1 VTAGKLTVPLF
12 LLVLALGVV
21 LAGAGVVLSVCL
33 GARDI
38 VLADIIA
45 GVFSADKVGTEQL
58 IIWDTRLPRALSALL
73 IGAFLSVAGAL
84 MQGITRNPIASPSI
98 MGVNQGAVLAVAV
111 FTALSTL
118 GLFTAG
124 QGVEPEAVQGAV
136 QSATQGATQ
145 AAAQEAV
152 PLWGTLFGRTI
163 FAFIG
168 ASCAALLVFVF
179 SMRRTGVDITR
190 LLLAGTALGM
200 LFSALSSLI
209 ALLTNNT
216 KNLTV
221 WMAGGLSGA
230 SWEAFMVLL
239 AFAVVLLVAF
249 ALSPRI
255 NILGLGDEAAIGL
268 GQRPALIRFGA
279 LACVVLL
286 SGTAA
291 AVAGNIG
298 FVCLIVPHIAR
309 LLVGSDYRRVIP
321 FCMVAGAVLLSYSD
335 TLARLLNSPF
345 EVPIGTI
352 TSLIG
357 VPILIYLVRKE
368 RRA

>member
-1 VTAGKLTVPLF
+1 MVSGVALAGV
-12 LLVLALGVV
+12 GVV
-21 LAGAGVVLSVCL
+21 VSVCL

-38 VLADIIA
+38 AFADIMT
-45 GVFSADKVGTEQL
+45 GVFGAEKVTTEQL
-58 IIWDTRLPRALSALL
+58 IIWDTRLPRALCALL
-73 IGAFLSVAGAL
+73 IGAFLSVSGAL

-111 FTALSTL
+111 FTAAQASGWFTVEQ
-118 GLFTAG
+118 TAG
-124 QGVEPEAVQGAV
+124 FM
-136 QSATQGATQ
+136 
-145 AAAQEAV
+145 
-152 PLWGTLFGRTI
+152 WGTLSGKVL
-163 FAFIG
+163 FAFMG
-168 ASCAALLVFVF
+168 ASLAAILVFLF

-230 SWEAFMVLL
+230 GWEAFTVLAIL
-239 AFAVVLLVAF
+239 SVTLLVAML
-249 ALSPRI
+249 LSPRI
-255 NILGLGDEAAIGL
+255 NVLNLGDEAAIGL

-279 LACVVLL
+279 LACVVFL

-291 AVAGNIG
+291 ALAGNIG

-309 LLVGSDYRRVIP
+309 LVVGNDYRRIIP
-321 FCMVAGAVLLSYSD
+321 FCIVAGAVLLSYGD

-352 TSLIG
+352 TSLLG

>member
-1 VTAGKLTVPLF
+1 MALG
-12 LLVLALGVV
+12 LVLVGV
-21 LAGAGVVLSVCL
+21 GVVLSVCL

-38 VLADIIA
+38 ALSDVII
-45 GVFSADKVGTEQL
+45 GVFGAEKTTTEQL
-58 IIWDTRLPRALSALL
+58 IIWDTRLPRALSALFV
-73 IGAFLSVAGAL
+73 GAFLSVSGAL

-111 FTALSTL
+111 FS
-118 GLFTAG
+118 AG
-124 QGVEPEAVQGAV
+124 QVTGWITIEQTTSAV
-136 QSATQGATQ
+136 
-145 AAAQEAV
+145 
-152 PLWGTLFGRTI
+152 WGTLSGKVL
-163 FAFIG
+163 FAFVG
-168 ASCAALLVFVF
+168 ASLAAVLVFLF

-230 SWEAFMVLL
+230 SWEAFII
-239 AFAVVLLVAF
+239 LLVLSLTLPVAF
-249 ALSPRI
+249 LLSPRI
-255 NILGLGDEAAIGL
+255 NVLNLGDEAAIGL
-268 GQRPALIRFGA
+268 GQRPALIRFGS
-279 LACVVLL
+279 LACVVVL

-291 AVAGNIG
+291 ALAGNIG

-309 LLVGSDYRRVIP
+309 LLVGNDYRRVIP
-321 FCMVAGAVLLSYSD
+321 FCVVAGAVLLSYGD

>member
-1 VTAGKLTVPLF
+1 M
-12 LLVLALGVV
+12 ALGVL
-21 LAGAGVVLSVCL
+21 LAVVGVVLSVCL

-38 VLADIIA
+38 ALSDVLI
-45 GVFSADKVGTEQL
+45 GVFGADKTTTEQL
-58 IIWDTRLPRALSALL
+58 IIWDTRLPRALSALF
-73 IGAFLSVAGAL
+73 IGAFLSVSGAL
-84 MQGITRNPIASPSI
+84 MQGITHNPIASPSI

-111 FTALSTL
+111 FTAAQ
-118 GLFTAG
+118 AG
-124 QGVEPEAVQGAV
+124 GWFAG
-136 QSATQGATQ
+136 GQ
-145 AAAQEAV
+145 AAD
-152 PLWGTLFGRTI
+152 LMWGTLTGKVL
-163 FAFIG
+163 FAFAG
-168 ASCAALLVFVF
+168 ASLAAILVFLF

-221 WMAGGLSGA
+221 WMAGGLSGTG
-230 SWEAFMVLL
+230 WEAL
-239 AFAVVLLVAF
+239 AVLLVLSVTLPA
-249 ALSPRI
+249 AVLLSPRI
-255 NILGLGDEAAIGL
+255 NVLNLGDEAAIGL
-268 GQRPALIRFGA
+268 GQRPALIRFGS

-291 AVAGNIG
+291 ALAGNIG

-309 LLVGSDYRRVIP
+309 LLVGGDYRRIVP
-321 FCMVAGAVLLSYSD
+321 FCIVAGAVLLSYSD

-352 TSLIG
+352 TSLLG
-357 VPILIYLVRKE
+357 VPVLIYLVRRE

>member
-1 VTAGKLTVPLF
+1 MALG
-12 LLVLALGVV
+12 LAL
-21 LAGAGVVLSVCL
+21 AAAGVVISVCL

-38 VLADIIA
+38 ALADVIV
-45 GVFSADKVGTEQL
+45 GVFGAEKTTTEQL
-58 IIWDTRLPRALSALL
+58 LIWDTRLPRALAALF
-73 IGAFLSVAGAL
+73 IGAFLSVSGAL

-98 MGVNQGAVLAVAV
+98 MGVNQGAVLAVAA
-111 FTALSTL
+111 FTALQTT
-118 GLFTAG
+118 GLLAAG
-124 QGVEPEAVQGAV
+124 QTEAFM
-136 QSATQGATQ
+136 
-145 AAAQEAV
+145 
-152 PLWGTLFGRTI
+152 WGTLSGRVL
-163 FAFIG
+163 FAFAG
-168 ASCAALLVFVF
+168 ASLAAILVFLF

-221 WMAGGLSGA
+221 WMAGGLSGTG
-230 SWEAFMVLL
+230 WEALGVLL
-239 AFAVVLLVAF
+239 LLSLTLPVALM
-249 ALSPRI
+249 LSPRI
-255 NILGLGDEAAIGL
+255 NVLNLGDEAAIGL
-268 GQRPALIRFGA
+268 GQRPALIRLGS
-279 LACVVLL
+279 LICVVLL

-291 AVAGNIG
+291 ALAGNIG

-309 LLVGSDYRRVIP
+309 LLVGSDYRRIIP
-321 FCMVAGAVLLSYSD
+321 FCIVAGAVLLSYSD

-352 TSLIG
+352 TSLLG